1 MGGIGGVVAGVA
13 PLFLI
18 AGLAN
23 LAERNRQRG
32 QPWQGWA
39 VVTYLVTGALYLA
52 AMVIGPLLAA
62 TAFVAIDPNAPPPLQ
77 VDAPILLIAGTVIP
91 SLLGLLLLL
100 PAVRRLVARMMPID
114 PDNVVHAAALSLSML
129 VFINLFFTLG
139 IGLANLGETLATA
152 NELQEGSGDNT
163 TAALWAQQI
172 LTLLLAIVGV
182 GWLLRR
188 DGVDV
193 FERLGITRITLRQA
207 AIGLGLGLFMVPVVA
222 GLSWLGSLIGIGFDP
237 DVENL
242 TEQLLGNLFTTPFGI
257 LTLGLAA
264 AVGEEPIFRG
274 AIQPRFGLWVT
285 AALFAVLHSN
295 YGLSFSTLVVFL
307 LGLVLGLVRIR
318 YNTSTSMILHA
329 VYNISLG
336 LITYFGV
343 QFLDF

>member
-1 MGGIGGVVAGVA
+1 MEIGGVVALFA

-18 AGLAN
+18 AAFAN
-23 LAERNRQRG
+23 VAERNRQQS

-39 VVTYLVTGALYLA
+39 IVTYLFIAVLYLLA
-52 AMVIGPLLAA
+52 LVIGPLLAA
-62 TAFVAIDPNAPPPLQ
+62 TALLPADPEVPVPFV
-77 VDAPILLIAGTVIP
+77 VDSPVLLMLGTVIP

-100 PAVRRLVARMMPID
+100 PAVRRLIARVIPID
-114 PDNVVHAAALSLSML
+114 AENPVHAAALSLSML
-129 VFINLFFTLG
+129 VFINLFVTLG

-152 NELQEGSGDNT
+152 NEAQGDAGANT
-163 TAALWAQQI
+163 TLALWFQQI

-188 DGVDV
+188 DGDGV
-193 FERLGITRITLRQA
+193 FARLGITGITLRQG
-207 AIGLGLGLFMVPVVA
+207 AIGLGLGLLMVPVVA
-222 GLSWLGSLIGIGFDP
+222 GLSWLGSLLGLGFDP

-242 TEQLLGNLFTTPFGI
+242 TEQLLGDLFTTPFGI

-264 AVGEEPIFRG
+264 ALGEEPIFRG
-274 AIQPRFGLWVT
+274 ALQPRFGLWLT
-285 AALFAVLHSN
+285 AGLFAVVHSN

-307 LGLVLGLVRIR
+307 LGLVLGVVRIR
-318 YNTSTSMILHA
+318 YNTSTSMIVHA

-336 LITYFGV
+336 LITYFGL